1 MSGFEIVSAIIAI
14 IGAVLSVISIVVSS
28 RANNLS
34 NRLSG
39 YYNSLVERNNQFVS
53 GQTELQLSQT
63 IEETKRHLMN
73 VTFKISDLPAS
84 ADEQVK
90 NMLRSL
96 MKSAMESNVNAYES
110 ACGLYLD
117 NKIDTARFKKLYFS
131 EIKRII
137 EDKTH
142 DDFFQPE
149 GTSKYQAIWKVY
161 REWNILEK

>member
-1 MSGFEIVSAIIAI
+1 MSGYEVMSVIVAIVSA
-14 IGAVLSVISIVVSS
+14 VISIISIFISS

-34 NRLSG
+34 NELSG
-39 YYNSLVERNNQFVS
+39 YYNSLVERSNQFVS

-73 VTFKISDLPAS
+73 VTFKISELPS
-84 ADEQVK
+84 DADNQVRG
-90 NMLRSL
+90 MLMNL

-117 NKIDTARFKKLYFS
+117 NKIDKERFKKLYFS

-137 EDKTH
+137 EDEAHKG
-142 DDFFQPE
+142 FFQPE
-149 GTSKYQAIWKVY
+149 STSKYQAIWKVY
-161 REWNILEK
+161 REWNILE

>member
-1 MSGFEIVSAIIAI
+1 MSTFEIISAIIAI
-14 IGAVLSVISIVVSS
+14 GSAIISIISIVFST

-34 NRLSG
+34 NKLSG

-73 VTFKISDLPAS
+73 VTFKISDLPTN

-90 NMLRSL
+90 NLLTSL
-96 MKSAMESNVNAYES
+96 MKTAMESNVNAYES

-117 NKIDTARFKKLYFS
+117 NKIDKDRFKKLYFS
-131 EIKRII
+131 EIRRII

-142 DDFFQPE
+142 DEFFQPE
-149 GTSKYQAIWKVY
+149 ATSKYQAIWKVY
-161 REWNILEK
+161 REWNILE

>member
-1 MSGFEIVSAIIAI
+1 MSGFETMSVVIASISAII
-14 IGAVLSVISIVVSS
+14 SVIAILFST

-73 VTFKISDLPAS
+73 VTFRITDSPPNV
-84 ADEQVK
+84 DEQVK
-90 NMLRSL
+90 IMLTSL
-96 MKSAMESNVNAYES
+96 LKSAMESNVNAYES
-110 ACGLYLD
+110 ACGLFLD
-117 NKIDTARFKKLYFS
+117 NKIDTGRFKKLYFS

-137 EDKTH
+137 EDKSH
-142 DDFFQPE
+142 DEFFQPE
-149 GTSKYQAIWKVY
+149 ATSKYQAIWKVY
-161 REWNILEK
+161 RKWNILE